1 MKKALIIII
10 SIVLLACIIGG
21 IVWGVSSCKKA
32 KEESPVNVNLTL
44 MEDEIAQG
52 DMQLFKIVAFSDVKL
67 TAIVYKLNNGSEVST
82 TVKTGESKEHD
93 EYKVGVGKYY
103 IDTGVEII
111 QTGSLS
117 IGSQI
122 FEAFAY
128 DEEGTRYIL
137 STEPVIFKVVAAS
150 TPAVA

>member
-1 MKKALIIII
+1 
-10 SIVLLACIIGG
+10 
-21 IVWGVSSCKKA
+21 
-32 KEESPVNVNLTL
+32 